1 MNHRSRL
8 TALGLGGAAFLA
20 VFVAQAAPSPGAVP
34 AQPAIETI
42 PSAWQ
47 HHKLKFD
54 YFGVTTLYSCDGL
67 EVQVGR
73 ILEFFG
79 ARKDPKVQARGCI
92 RGPNAP
98 NRSILVF
105 TDFYTLSPLAAASG
119 AVAVQ
124 AQWSPLDMSARRP
137 SFMSEGDCELLEDM
151 KPLISQQFNSR
162 GLDYRTSCT
171 PGEVNFAS
179 YAIKGEFLRMLQPKT
194 G

>member
-1 MNHRSRL
+1 MNPRSRL
-8 TALGLGGAAFLA
+8 TVLGLGGAAFLA
-20 VFVAQAAPSPGAVP
+20 VFVAQAAPSAAAAP
-34 AQPAIETI
+34 AQSAAETI

-47 HHKLKFD
+47 HHKVKFD

-79 ARKDPKVQARGCI
+79 ARKEPKVQARGCI

-105 TDFYTLSPLAAASG
+105 TDFYTLAPLAAAS
-119 AVAVQ
+119 AADAVQ
-124 AQWSPLDMSARRP
+124 AQWSPLGMSARRP

-151 KPLISQQFNSR
+151 RPLISQQFGPR

-171 PGEVNFAS
+171 PGEVNIAS
-179 YAIKGEFLRMLQPKT
+179 YAVRGEFLRMIPPKT